1 MNIMAKTKLDLKK
14 QFPELYNP
22 SKEPHITEIPEMIFF
37 MVDGKGYPVDN
48 PLYQEAMQLL
58 YGVSFSLKMKI
69 IKPTGRDYVVPPLE
83 GLWWA
88 DDMSVFTKDYMER
101 KNEWKWTSMIRIP
114 DFIKEEQ
121 IKKGLGVFKESKNPE
136 NFNKLRHQKYTEGT
150 VVQVLHLGPF
160 SEEGP
165 VIERMHEYA
174 IDQGYILHKKH
185 HEIYLSDPRR
195 TKPEK
200 LRTVIRQPIN
210 KKE

>member
-1 MNIMAKTKLDLKK
+1 MMAKKKLDLKK
-14 QFPELYNP
+14 QFPEYYNP
-22 SKEPHITEIPEMIFF
+22 SREPHITEIPEMKFL
-37 MVDGKGYPVDN
+37 MVDGTGYPVDN

-58 YGVSFSLKMKI
+58 YGASFSLKMKI
-69 IKPTGRDYVVPPLE
+69 IKPTGKDYIVPPLE

-88 DDMSVFTKDYMER
+88 DDMSVFTEDYMKR

-114 DFIKEEQ
+114 DFVLEEQ
-121 IKKGLGVFKESKNPE
+121 IEKGLKVFNDSKKPE
-136 NFNKLRHQKYTEGT
+136 NFDKLRYQKYTEGT
-150 VVQVLHLGPF
+150 VVQTLHLGPF

-174 IDQGYILHKKH
+174 ITQGYILHKKH

-200 LRTVIRQPIN
+200 LRTVIRQPI
-210 KKE
+210 KKP